1 MFSIDVTFSCI
12 TEVLIPIF
20 GALNLS
26 INPCN
31 PKGYLTHNKTQGGP
45 YMKHDIHFSF
55 QTLVFFYVGHYSR
68 GKSQKVGLY
77 LLYFSHIFEPIFLE
91 RGACLIKNSR
101 QAPSQIVGSLQI
113 TRKVYAHHKG
123 VFIWA
128 RSF

>member
-20 GALNLS
+20 GALYLS
-26 INPCN
+26 INLCN

-77 LLYFSHIFEPIFLE
+77 LLYFSHIFWKGEPVSLKIVAKRHHRSSVVCKLQE
-91 RGACLIKNSR
+91 KYTLIIKVS
-101 QAPSQIVGSLQI
+101 SL
-113 TRKVYAHHKG
+113 VCP
-123 VFIWA
+123 F
-128 RSF
+128 